1 VRRCDAPLRRLR
13 DLGNQNAFPAVI
25 QAVKLLEI
33 LKVAVAAIWAHKL
46 RSALTLLGMIVGV
59 TAFVTVVSLIQGFNV
74 YIDEKIAG
82 IGAKSFSVQRFNP
95 FEDFKDTDTI
105 AAAQRRN
112 KELTLDDYQYL
123 KDRAQL
129 IGKIGAKA
137 RGSPSLVKRNDQILE
152 DVFVIGATANT
163 ADIDNR
169 TIANGRF
176 FIDSENDGAA
186 RVAYVGADIASKLF
200 PAGNP
205 IGGEIDIRGLPYRVI
220 GVEEVKGTVFGI
232 PQDSFI
238 VIPLKT
244 YQVNFGPLMRQ
255 RSLYFTATSKT
266 DETFNDAVEEARLLM
281 RARRHLGPNEKDNF
295 GIVTPDAI
303 TGLRD
308 RLFGTIFLVAIA
320 VPGIAMIVGAIVIMN
335 IMLVSVTERTK
346 EIGLRKSLG
355 ARKADILKQFLVE
368 AITLATIGG
377 AVGIFLAWIVGKIVT
392 ASFFP
397 TYLSL
402 GAILLALGASGGVG
416 ILSGIVPAWKAA
428 RLDPIEA
435 LRAET

>member
-1 VRRCDAPLRRLR
+1 M
-13 DLGNQNAFPAVI
+13 
-25 QAVKLLEI
+25 KLFEI

-59 TAFVTVVSLIQGFNV
+59 TAFVTVVSLIQGFNL

-82 IGAKSFSVQRFNP
+82 IGAKSFSIQRFNP

-112 KELTLDDYQYL
+112 KELTLDDYEYL
-123 KDRAQL
+123 KEKATL
-129 IGKIGAKA
+129 INKIGAKA
-137 RGSPSLVKRNDQILE
+137 RGTPTEIKRGDQLLE

-169 TIANGRF
+169 NIEFGRF
-176 FIDSENDGAA
+176 FSEVEAEGAA
-186 RVAYVGADIASKLF
+186 RVAYIGADIATKLF

-205 IGGEIDIRGLPYRVI
+205 INGEIYVRGLPYRVI
-220 GVEEVKGTVFGI
+220 GVEAVKGTVFGV
-232 PQDSFI
+232 PQDNF
-238 VIPLKT
+238 VVVPLKT
-244 YQVNFGPLMRQ
+244 YQVDFGPLVRQ
-255 RSLYFTATSKT
+255 RSLYFTATSKS
-266 DETFNDAVEEARLLM
+266 DETFNDAVEEARFLM
-281 RARRHLGPNEKDNF
+281 RARRHLEPGEKDNF

-308 RLFGTIFLVAIA
+308 RIFGTFFIIA
-320 VPGIAMIVGAIVIMN
+320 MVVPGIALIVGAIVIMN

-355 ARKADILKQFLVE
+355 ARRIDVLKQFLTE

-377 AVGIFLAWIVGKIVT
+377 AIGVFLAWIVGKIMT
-392 ASFFP
+392 AIFLQ
-397 TYLSL
+397 TYLSIWAIA
-402 GAILLALGASGGVG
+402 GAIGVSALAGAISG
-416 ILSGIVPAWKAA
+416 LFPAWKAA

-435 LRAET
+435 LRADT

>member
-1 VRRCDAPLRRLR
+1 M
-13 DLGNQNAFPAVI
+13 
-25 QAVKLLEI
+25 KLIEI

-112 KELTLDDYQYL
+112 KDLTLEDYGYL
-123 KDRAQL
+123 KERATL
-129 IGKIGAKA
+129 IAKLGAKA
-137 RGSPSLVKRNDQILE
+137 RGTPSEVKRNDQVLE
-152 DVFVIGATANT
+152 DIFVAGATSNT
-163 ADIDNR
+163 SDIDNR
-169 TIANGRF
+169 NIADGRF
-176 FIDSENDGAA
+176 FTDIEADGAA
-186 RVAYVGADIASKLF
+186 RVAYIGADIATKLF
-200 PAGNP
+200 PGGNP
-205 IGGEIDIRGLPYRVI
+205 IGGEISIRGLPYRVI
-220 GVEEVKGTVFGI
+220 GVEAVKGTVFGI
-232 PQDSFI
+232 PQDNFI

-244 YQVNFGPLMRQ
+244 YSLDFGPLIRQ

-266 DETFNDAVEEARLLM
+266 DETFNDAVEEARFLM

-308 RLFGTIFLVAIA
+308 RLFGTIFLVAIF
-320 VPGIAMIVGAIVIMN
+320 VPGIALIVGAIVIMN

-355 ARKADILKQFLVE
+355 ARKADILKQFLFE
-368 AITLATIGG
+368 ALTLATIGG
-377 AVGIFLAWIVGKIVT
+377 AVGIFLAWVVGKVVT
-392 ASFFP
+392 ATFFP
-397 TYLSL
+397 TYLSILAVL
-402 GAILLALGASGGVG
+402 GALAASGGVG
-416 ILSGIVPAWKAA
+416 VLSGIVPAWKAA

-435 LRAET
+435 LRADG

>member
-1 VRRCDAPLRRLR
+1 M
-13 DLGNQNAFPAVI
+13 
-25 QAVKLLEI
+25 KLFEV

-59 TAFVTVVSLIQGFNV
+59 TAFVVVVSLIQGFNV

-82 IGAKSFSVQRFNP
+82 IGTKSFSVQRFNP

-112 KELTLDDYQYL
+112 KELTLDDYDYL
-123 KDRAQL
+123 KEKATL

-137 RGSPSLVKRNDQILE
+137 RGTPAEVKRGDQVLE
-152 DVFVIGATANT
+152 DIFVAGATANT

-169 TIANGRF
+169 NVSDGRF
-176 FIDSENDGAA
+176 FADVEADGAA
-186 RVAYVGADIASKLF
+186 RVAYIGADIANKLF

-205 IGGEIDIRGLPYRVI
+205 VGGEIYIRGLPYRVV
-220 GVEEVKGTVFGI
+220 GVEAVKGTVFGI
-232 PQDSFI
+232 PQDNFI

-244 YQVNFGPLMRQ
+244 YQLDFGPLVRQ
-255 RSLYFTATSKT
+255 RSLYFTATAKN
-266 DETFNDAVEEARLLM
+266 DETFNDTVDEARFLM
-281 RARRHLGPNEKDNF
+281 RARRHLGPKEKDNF

-308 RLFGTIFLVAIA
+308 RIFGTIFLVAIA

-355 ARKADILKQFLVE
+355 ARRGDILRQFLVE
-368 AITLATIGG
+368 AVTLATMGG
-377 AVGIFLAWIVGKIVT
+377 AIGIFLAWVVGKIVT
-392 ASFFP
+392 ATIFP
-397 TYLSL
+397 TYLSVLAIL
-402 GAILLALGASGGVG
+402 GALAASGGVG
-416 ILSGIVPAWKAA
+416 VLSGIIPAWKAA

-435 LRAET
+435 LRAD

>member
-1 VRRCDAPLRRLR
+1 MNLIEV
-13 DLGNQNAFPAVI
+13 
-25 QAVKLLEI
+25 

-112 KELTLDDYQYL
+112 KELTLDDYEYL
-123 KDRAQL
+123 RDHATL

-137 RGSPSLVKRNDQILE
+137 RGTASQIKRNDQVLD
-152 DVFVIGATANT
+152 DVNVIGATANT

-176 FIDSENDGAA
+176 FTNGENDGGA
-186 RVAYVGADIASKLF
+186 RVAYVGADIATKLF
-200 PAGNP
+200 PAGDP
-205 IGGEIDIRGLPYRVI
+205 IGGEISIRGLPYRVV

-232 PQDSFI
+232 PQDSFV

-244 YQVNFGPLMRQ
+244 YSIDYGMLIRQ

-266 DETFNDAVEEARLLM
+266 DDTFNDAVDETRSLM
-281 RARRHLGPNEKDNF
+281 RSRRRLGPNEKDNF

-308 RLFGTIFLVAIA
+308 RLFGTIFLVAIF
-320 VPGIAMIVGAIVIMN
+320 VPGIALIVGAIVIMN

-355 ARKADILKQFLVE
+355 ARKADILKQFLFE

-377 AVGIFLAWIVGKIVT
+377 SVGIFLAWVVGKIVT
-392 ASFFP
+392 ATFFP
-397 TYLSL
+397 TYLSIIAVL
-402 GAILLALGASGGVG
+402 GALAASGGVG

-435 LRAET
+435 LRADG